1 MAGRAAA
8 GGAAAGVR
16 QRPRGGE
23 RRGSRYQAPGSGAR
37 GRRSGRGS
45 GALRGTPIANTQPP
59 TRSSLLPEPPREAA
73 RPAEMMAF
81 PVDMLNTYSH
91 EELERS
97 AVHYL
102 SDLRCGDPHC
112 LEFLSL
118 PDHSKIPISL
128 STVGFVP
135 LYGEEQTHKVLA
147 LFAPEDS
154 LTAVALYLANRWWSI
169 DDILRTSVPSREGL
183 QQVKSVGERVVL
195 YVLNRIIYRKKEME
209 RNEVPFLCHGSN
221 DYAKILWRKGE
232 AIGFY
237 SVKPKGSVSR
247 SFVSMCY
254 QLPVL
259 DTIFVRKKHRG
270 KDLGLMM
277 LEDYVDSFTEDALG
291 LRYPLSTFMCTAC
304 KQYFEKY
311 PGDHDL
317 LCEAEGVGLWFQR
330 TSIADVLKREE
341 LRTKEAAEKER
352 VSVQTE
358 DQIANNA
365 MDSEASEQMTEL
377 EPQLTIDSQKGRES
391 LNVLAN
397 TSEDPG
403 VALISIRT
411 RSSRLKHPRTGKNSQ
426 DSGPETS
433 QGDEENAH
441 YVPNRTLEVHAN
453 LFEQFE
459 ALSEEPEENV
469 DESNEET
476 ITENEDQ
483 SVSEIE
489 LHISPSEKE
498 TPSESLNGEVAE
510 DTGKTSLMAEE
521 ETANEALGGESKLQS
536 ENQEEPVTLL
546 VPLILESPAKPAEDT
561 VSDKAVN
568 ANDSEALT
576 EESTSVEKEGSEEDQ
591 QEYEK
596 KKSSTENA
604 VASATKE
611 ELSDNGLPNNVITE
625 AAGESVS
632 ENVSP
637 KIASSVEDQNEE
649 AGHNSQDA
657 PDTLGQSSLIV
668 VELEGVSFQQSSG
681 QEGQKNQLEE
691 HLEESAD
698 QYTQTAAE
706 RAADSSSEEAE
717 IEVPIVDRRNLRR
730 KAKGYKGPPKK
741 KGKPA

>member
-1 MAGRAAA
+1 M
-8 GGAAAGVR
+8 
-16 QRPRGGE
+16 
-23 RRGSRYQAPGSGAR
+23 S
-37 GRRSGRGS
+37 
-45 GALRGTPIANTQPP
+45 
-59 TRSSLLPEPPREAA
+59 
-73 RPAEMMAF
+73 F

-97 AVHYL
+97 AVRYL
-102 SDLRCGDPHC
+102 SDLRCGDPYRP
-112 LEFLSL
+112 EFLSL

-154 LTAVALYLANRWWSI
+154 LTAVALYLARRWWTI

-183 QQVKSVGERVVL
+183 LKVKSVGERVVL
-195 YVLNRIIYRKKEME
+195 YVLNRIIYRKKEMG

-221 DYAKILWRKGE
+221 DYAKILWKNGE

-237 SVKPKGSVSR
+237 SVKPRGSVSR
-247 SFVSMCY
+247 SFANTYY
-254 QLPVL
+254 QLSVL

-270 KDLGLMM
+270 KDFGLMM

-291 LRYPLSTFMCTAC
+291 LRYPLSPFMCTAC

-317 LCEAEGVGLWFQR
+317 FCETEGVGLWFQR
-330 TSIADVLKREE
+330 TSIASVLKREE
-341 LRTKEAAEKER
+341 LRTREASERER

-358 DQIANNA
+358 DQTANNA
-365 MDSEASEQMTEL
+365 ADSEASEQMTEL
-377 EPQLTIDSQKGRES
+377 EQQLTIDSQKGRES

-441 YVPNRTLEVHAN
+441 YVPNRRLEVRAN
-453 LFEQFE
+453 LFEHFE

-469 DESNEET
+469 DESNEEV

-489 LHISPSEKE
+489 LHILPSEKVSEKEE

-510 DTGKTSLMAEE
+510 DTGKTSLTAEE

-536 ENQEEPVTLL
+536 ESQGEEPVTLL

-591 QEYEK
+591 QESEK
-596 KKSSTENA
+596 KKSENA

-611 ELSDNGLPNNVITE
+611 ERSDNGLPNNVITE

-637 KIASSVEDQNEE
+637 KTASSVEDQNEE

-681 QEGQKNQLEE
+681 QEAQKNQLEE